1 MKIRKLVLA
10 LGASSALAGIA
21 HAGQVSTEA
30 VVKKITLT
38 AHIGDSIFVS
48 KPDGSTWYGT
58 VELDADDY
66 TQQTFNK
73 TLPIRVWTKNPDFTV
88 TLAHP
93 LKLSNGSYEMANAQ
107 VVLTSAGGTSVV
119 APGATSKITQVKQA
133 EGGFDEVHDLKI
145 RVAAPARTG
154 AASTNGSYGGDLVL
168 LFEPTASSGDDKRI
182 DP

>member
-1 MKIRKLVLA
+1 MKIHTLVLA
-10 LGASSALAGIA
+10 LGVSGALAGIA
-21 HAGQVSTEA
+21 HAGQPSPQA

-58 VELDADDY
+58 VELDANDY
-66 TQQTFNK
+66 TQQSFNK

-107 VVLTSAGGTSVV
+107 VVLTSTGGTQVV
-119 APGATSKITQVKQA
+119 APGTVGKITQVKQA
-133 EGGFDEVHDLKI
+133 NGGFDEIHDLKI
-145 RVAAPARTG
+145 NVDAPARTG
-154 AASTNGSYGGDLVL
+154 AARINGSYVGDLVL